1 MDDPSGWKVAIQIFL
16 AGDLLITYTPI
27 RKKMRKRFVFSSFLS
42 CFHSITEWFGLEG
55 TFKSSSSISTAIGR
69 DTSHW
74 LVPICRAPLFSQHS
88 RVTGCTFM
96 MEGFICNSSMQNF
109 APVSIKYLKKNTSMS
124 PPLLLSSLPSSQR
137 SDYCLSINQCLL
149 KCFEDEKHHI
159 SAEHSEHHHLPP
171 SLIEAVLLFKQAV
184 I

>member
-1 MDDPSGWKVAIQIFL
+1 
-16 AGDLLITYTPI
+16 
-27 RKKMRKRFVFSSFLS
+27 MRKRSVFSSFLS

-149 KCFEDEKHHI
+149 KCFEDEKHHV